1 MAKLT
6 RKQLLTGG
14 AIGAVSIAALPL
26 SGTAATAA
34 PGQAEAD
41 HIHGT
46 VAHPTLGTIEVSITV
61 DGPRADLSGAGWD
74 DDPAPGVAGA
84 CYFTQAGSR
93 DGDVVQLHGRV
104 LFSNTAGFLDAPVT
118 TTANR
123 KTGSITF
130 NFAGFVFTGTGTVT
144 VD

>member
-6 RKQLLTGG
+6 RKQLLKGG
-14 AIGAVSIAALPL
+14 AVGAAAAAALPL
-26 SGTAATAA
+26 AGTAALA
-34 PGQAEAD
+34 GSDEAV

-46 VAHPTLGTIEVSITV
+46 VTHPTLGAVEISI
-61 DGPRADLSGAGWD
+61 DAAGRRDDLSGAGWD

-93 DGDVVQLHGRV
+93 DGDTITLMGRV
-104 LFSNTAGFLDAPVT
+104 LFSNTSGFLNAPVT
-118 TTANR
+118 TTADR
-123 KTGSITF
+123 KSGAITF
-130 NFAGFVFTGTGTVT
+130 DFAGFIFTGTGVVT